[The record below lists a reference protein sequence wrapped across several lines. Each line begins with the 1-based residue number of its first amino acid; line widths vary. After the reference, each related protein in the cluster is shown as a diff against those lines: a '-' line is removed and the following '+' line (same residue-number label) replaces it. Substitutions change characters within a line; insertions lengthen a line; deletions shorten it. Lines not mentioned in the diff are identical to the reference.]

1 MAFKLSNLINSK
13 KSKWF
18 FVYFIIGAL
27 ALAAAVLLA
36 PIWAKQNI
44 DVFFKD
50 WGYKSLKIII
60 AVLIFLYV
68 ALYLSKQFK
77 GNNSVTTILT
87 IVEITLLAV
96 IALAG
101 VVSQFSSALNLQAG
115 QIIGLALWLRG
126 TVESFKAYYYRG
138 GEQRK
143 YPIYMVVFSVALITL
158 GVVFFMGNFI
168 TDEFALWFV
177 VIMLAVIAIA
187 AIVLGAVKKP
197 VKAAASA

>member
-1 MAFKLSNLINSK
+1 MAFKLSNLVNSK

-18 FVYFIIGAL
+18 FVYFIIGVL
-27 ALAAAVLLA
+27 ALVAAVLLA
-36 PIWAKQNI
+36 PIWSKQNI

-60 AVLIFLYV
+60 AVLIILYV
-68 ALYLSKQFK
+68 LLYLSKKFV

-87 IVEITLLAV
+87 IVEITLLV
-96 IALAG
+96 VVALAG
-101 VVSQFSSALNLQAG
+101 AISQFSSALNLQAG

-143 YPIYMVVFSVALITL
+143 YPIYMVAFSVALITL
-158 GVVFFMGNFI
+158 GVIFFFGNFI
-168 TDEFALWFV
+168 TDEIALWFIV
-177 VIMLAVIAIA
+177 VLLAIIAVA

-197 VKAAASA
+197 EKTAASA

>member
-1 MAFKLSNLINSK
+1 MAFKLSNLVNSK
-13 KSKWF
+13 KSKTF
-18 FVYFIIGAL
+18 FIYFIIGAL
-27 ALAAAVLLA
+27 ALAGAVLLA
-36 PIWAKQNI
+36 PIWKDRNI
-44 DVFFKD
+44 DVFFKE

-60 AVLIFLYV
+60 AVLIVLYV

-87 IVEITLLAV
+87 IVEITLLIV
-96 IALAG
+96 VALAG
-101 VVSQFSSALNLQAG
+101 VISQFSAALKLQAG

-143 YPIYMVVFSVALITL
+143 YPLYMVAFSVALITL

-168 TDEFALWFV
+168 TDSFALWFV
-177 VIMLAVIAIA
+177 VIMLAILAIA
-187 AIVLGAVKKP
+187 AIVLGVVKKP
-197 VKAAASA
+197 VKGGASA

>member
-36 PIWAKQNI
+36 PIWSKQDI

-50 WGYKSLKIII
+50 WGYKSLKVII
-60 AVLIFLYV
+60 AVLILLYV

-87 IVEITLLAV
+87 IVEITLLV
-96 IALAG
+96 VVALAG
-101 VVSQFSSALNLQAG
+101 VISQFSSALNLQAG

-138 GEQRK
+138 GEQRT

-168 TDEFALWFV
+168 TNEFALWFV